1 MTTQQIARKKAE
13 SLILKAANAAC
24 KELGFHI
31 SDRKNIQ
38 FALIDVFREKV
49 RAEKAGLPTG
59 PRRRAS

>member
-1 MTTQQIARKKAE
+1 MTTQTARKKAE
-13 SLILKAANAAC
+13 SLILVAANAAC

-49 RAEKAGLPTG
+49 RLEKAGRPTG
-59 PRRRAS
+59 PRKRPS